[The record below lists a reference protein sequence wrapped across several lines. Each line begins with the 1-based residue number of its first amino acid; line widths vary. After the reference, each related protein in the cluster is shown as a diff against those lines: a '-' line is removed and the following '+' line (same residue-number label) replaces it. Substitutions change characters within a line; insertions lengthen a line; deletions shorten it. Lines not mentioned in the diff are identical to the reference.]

1 MKDSLGVDD
10 DFGSE
15 TAFSFD
21 FGSDIQIPILKDPTD
36 ANAKLREDETSPTPT
51 KSHLR
56 GKAMKH
62 LVSGTDKD
70 VAAYKRVIWEDIDEY
85 GFHLVGLSWVLGT
98 IIYSCGHAESKF
110 QSIFERIE
118 RSYQAKDHLAML
130 VFKGGGKSSR
140 QELRKATILCRGG
153 KECYYHTST

>member
-1 MKDSLGVDD
+1 LKDSLGVDD

-36 ANAKLREDETSPTPT
+36 ANAKLREDETSPAPT

-70 VAAYKRVIWEDIDEY
+70 VAAYKRVIWEDINEY
-85 GFHLVGLSWVLGT
+85 EFHLVAYHGFSV
-98 IIYSCGHAESKF
+98 
-110 QSIFERIE
+110 QSFTHVVMQSRNF
-118 RSYQAKDHLAML
+118 RA
-130 VFKGGGKSSR
+130 SSR
-140 QELRKATILCRGG
+140 E
-153 KECYYHTST
+153 